1 MQRIVKQWLALAC
14 VLAVT
19 GSMSIVGAA
28 DESKG
33 DDSKADSKALLER
46 MVQALVKEA
55 VGEPLPKVISP
66 TSTAAATAKA
76 AKQSEPADKDSGDTI
91 DLNAVGTTYTANR
104 LPPLQAEEFTIAG
117 LQVGK
122 KAGPRQILFP
132 YQTVERK
139 GPFVTYKGEN
149 GGDPKKPT
157 IDLSSYAAL
166 NKKAADEVAVKADKT
181 SASETDVKAADIHTT
196 DTDKTNTYK
205 VNTKQINEKQI
216 NAKQSDI
223 KPADTKQADAKQTDV
238 KQTEAKQVNEEQRDI
253 EPSDTE
259 KAAAKKTG
267 ADKLGADTADNAHAV
282 KTEKVTKPTI
292 PLTTN
297 TVTVY
302 DGLAGGADA
311 NVLRTSGLTYNY
323 ADATV
328 TSIHIEDSLFQTPRH
343 IGVGST
349 RSEVLFAY
357 GSPQAMWQRSED
369 GAVLLVYAEDMA
381 RFRNDQSHWQT
392 AHNRVEEKK
401 KMAKKEFSPSA
412 ENVANS
418 RVITD
423 PAPTYR
429 YLVFT
434 VAKGKV
440 VAVDAVDGQVWP
452 HMMGATKLR
461 YFVPNQLTADDFV
474 LGGYT
479 LNEPF
484 LGAQDDRW
492 EKKGRLYGDDFVSY
506 KNWLVSYDARHMI
519 SRVLI
524 SSSGGAT
531 RRGISIG
538 DTKYLLL
545 YLYGMPTSMT
555 PGEGK
560 EQAGTTVYTYK
571 NPMSEHSY
579 LLFVVGNEGG
589 FIKEII
595 LSDRPNHTLRRNV

>member
-1 MQRIVKQWLALAC
+1 MQRLVKRWLALAC

-55 VGEPLPKVISP
+55 AGEPLPKVTSP

-76 AKQSEPADKDSGDTI
+76 AKQAEPADKDNGDTI

-149 GGDPKKPT
+149 GGNPKQPT

-166 NKKAADEVAVKADKT
+166 NKKAADEVASKADKT
-181 SASETDVKAADIHTT
+181 SARKIEEKTSDV
-196 DTDKTNTYK
+196 
-205 VNTKQINEKQI
+205 
-216 NAKQSDI
+216 KQSDI

-238 KQTEAKQVNEEQRDI
+238 KQTEAKQVNEKQRDI

-392 AHNRVEEKK
+392 AHNRVGEKK
-401 KMAKKEFSPSA
+401 EMAKKEFSPSA

-452 HMMGATKLR
+452 HMMGDTKLL

-560 EQAGTTVYTYK
+560 EQAETTVYTYK
-571 NPMSEHSY
+571 NPMSEYSY

>member
-1 MQRIVKQWLALAC
+1 MQRIVKRWLALAC

-55 VGEPLPKVISP
+55 AGEPLPKVISP

-91 DLNAVGTTYTANR
+91 DLNAVGTTYTAKR
-104 LPPLQAEEFTIAG
+104 LPRLRAEEFTIAG

-122 KAGPRQILFP
+122 TAGPRQILFP

-149 GGDPKKPT
+149 GGDPKQPT

-166 NKKAADEVAVKADKT
+166 NKKAADEVASKADKT
-181 SASETDVKAADIHTT
+181 SARKIEEKTSDVKTSD
-196 DTDKTNTYK
+196 
-205 VNTKQINEKQI
+205 
-216 NAKQSDI
+216 AKQSDT
-223 KPADTKQADAKQTDV
+223 KQSDTKQSDTKQADAKQTDV
-238 KQTEAKQVNEEQRDI
+238 KQTEAKQVNEKQRDI

-369 GAVLLVYAEDMA
+369 GAVLFVYAEDMA

-392 AHNRVEEKK
+392 AHNRGEEKK
-401 KMAKKEFSPSA
+401 EMAKKEFSPSV

-452 HMMGATKLR
+452 HMMGAAKLR

>member
-1 MQRIVKQWLALAC
+1 MQRIIKQWLALAC

-55 VGEPLPKVISP
+55 AGEPLPKVTLP

-76 AKQSEPADKDSGDTI
+76 ARQSEPADKDSGDTI
-91 DLNAVGTTYTANR
+91 DLNAVGTTYTAKR
-104 LPPLQAEEFTIAG
+104 LPPLRAEEFTIAG

-122 KAGPRQILFP
+122 TAGPRQILFP

-149 GGDPKKPT
+149 GGDPKQPT

-166 NKKAADEVAVKADKT
+166 NKKAADEVASKADKT
-181 SASETDVKAADIHTT
+181 SARKIEEKTSDVKTSD
-196 DTDKTNTYK
+196 
-205 VNTKQINEKQI
+205 
-216 NAKQSDI
+216 AKQSAT
-223 KPADTKQADAKQTDV
+223 KQADTKQTDAKQTDAKQTDV
-238 KQTEAKQVNEEQRDI
+238 KQTEAKQVNEKQRDI

-401 KMAKKEFSPSA
+401 EMAKKEFSPSA

>member
-1 MQRIVKQWLALAC
+1 MQRIVKRWLALAC

-19 GSMSIVGAA
+19 GSMSMVGAA

-55 VGEPLPKVISP
+55 AGEPLPKVISP

-91 DLNAVGTTYTANR
+91 DLNAVGTTYTAKR
-104 LPPLQAEEFTIAG
+104 LPPLRAEEFTIAG

-122 KAGPRQILFP
+122 TAGPRQILFP

-149 GGDPKKPT
+149 GGDPKQPT

-166 NKKAADEVAVKADKT
+166 NKKAADEVASKADKT
-181 SASETDVKAADIHTT
+181 SARKIEEKTSDVKTSD
-196 DTDKTNTYK
+196 
-205 VNTKQINEKQI
+205 V
-216 NAKQSDI
+216 KQSDI

-238 KQTEAKQVNEEQRDI
+238 KQTEAKQVNEKQSDI

-381 RFRNDQSHWQT
+381 RFRNNRPHWQT

-401 KMAKKEFSPSA
+401 EMAKKEFSPSA

>member
-55 VGEPLPKVISP
+55 AGEPLPKVISP

-91 DLNAVGTTYTANR
+91 DLSAVGTTYTAKR
-104 LPPLQAEEFTIAG
+104 LPPLRAEEFTIAG

-122 KAGPRQILFP
+122 TAGPRQILFP

-149 GGDPKKPT
+149 GGDPKQPT

-166 NKKAADEVAVKADKT
+166 NKKAADEVASKADKT
-181 SASETDVKAADIHTT
+181 SARKIEEKTSDVKTSD
-196 DTDKTNTYK
+196 
-205 VNTKQINEKQI
+205 V
-216 NAKQSDI
+216 KQSDI

-238 KQTEAKQVNEEQRDI
+238 KQTEAKQVNEKQRDI

-401 KMAKKEFSPSA
+401 EMAKKEFSPSA

-484 LGAQDDRW
+484 LGAQNDRW

-538 DTKYLLL
+538 DNKYLLL

>member
-1 MQRIVKQWLALAC
+1 MQRLVKRWLALAC

-55 VGEPLPKVISP
+55 AGEPLPKVISP

-91 DLNAVGTTYTANR
+91 DLNAVGTTYTAKR
-104 LPPLQAEEFTIAG
+104 LPPLRAEEFTIAG

-122 KAGPRQILFP
+122 TAGPRQILFP

-149 GGDPKKPT
+149 GGDQKQPT

-166 NKKAADEVAVKADKT
+166 NKKAADEVESKADKT
-181 SASETDVKAADIHTT
+181 SARKIEEKTSDVKASD
-196 DTDKTNTYK
+196 
-205 VNTKQINEKQI
+205 V
-216 NAKQSDI
+216 KQSDI

-238 KQTEAKQVNEEQRDI
+238 KQTEAKQVNEKQRDI

-392 AHNRVEEKK
+392 AHNRVGEKK
-401 KMAKKEFSPSA
+401 EMAKKEFSPSA

-452 HMMGATKLR
+452 YMMGATKLR
-461 YFVPNQLTADDFV
+461 YFMPNQLTADDFV

>member
-55 VGEPLPKVISP
+55 AGEPLPKVISP

-76 AKQSEPADKDSGDTI
+76 AKQSEPADKDSGDII
-91 DLNAVGTTYTANR
+91 DLNAVGTTYTAKR
-104 LPPLQAEEFTIAG
+104 LPPLRAEEFTIAG

-122 KAGPRQILFP
+122 TAGPRQILFP

-149 GGDPKKPT
+149 GGDPKQPT

-166 NKKAADEVAVKADKT
+166 NKKAADEVASKADKT
-181 SASETDVKAADIHTT
+181 SARKIEEKPTDVKASD
-196 DTDKTNTYK
+196 
-205 VNTKQINEKQI
+205 V
-216 NAKQSDI
+216 KQSDI

-238 KQTEAKQVNEEQRDI
+238 KQTEVKQVNEKQRDI
-253 EPSDTE
+253 EPSDME

-381 RFRNDQSHWQT
+381 RFRNNQSHWQT

-401 KMAKKEFSPSA
+401 EMAKKEFSPSA

>member
-55 VGEPLPKVISP
+55 AGEPLPKVISP

-91 DLNAVGTTYTANR
+91 DLNAVGTTYTAKR
-104 LPPLQAEEFTIAG
+104 LPPLRAEEFTIAG

-122 KAGPRQILFP
+122 TAGPRQILFP

-149 GGDPKKPT
+149 GGDPKQPT

-166 NKKAADEVAVKADKT
+166 NKKAADEVASKADKT
-181 SASETDVKAADIHTT
+181 SARKIEEKTSDVKTSD
-196 DTDKTNTYK
+196 
-205 VNTKQINEKQI
+205 
-216 NAKQSDI
+216 AKQSAT
-223 KPADTKQADAKQTDV
+223 KQADTKQTDAKQTDAKQTDV
-238 KQTEAKQVNEEQRDI
+238 KQTEAKQVNEKQRDI

-381 RFRNDQSHWQT
+381 RFRNNRPHWQT
-392 AHNRVEEKK
+392 AHDRVEEKK
-401 KMAKKEFSPSA
+401 EMAKKEFSPSA

-461 YFVPNQLTADDFV
+461 YFMPNQLTADDFV

>member
-55 VGEPLPKVISP
+55 AGEPLPKVISP

-76 AKQSEPADKDSGDTI
+76 AKQAEPADKDSGDTI

-122 KAGPRQILFP
+122 TAGPRQILFP

-149 GGDPKKPT
+149 GGDPKQPT

-166 NKKAADEVAVKADKT
+166 NKKAADEVASKADKASARKIEEKT
-181 SASETDVKAADIHTT
+181 SDVKTSD
-196 DTDKTNTYK
+196 
-205 VNTKQINEKQI
+205 V
-216 NAKQSDI
+216 KQSDI

-238 KQTEAKQVNEEQRDI
+238 KQTEAKQVNEKQRDI

-267 ADKLGADTADNAHAV
+267 ADKLGADTADAAQAV

-401 KMAKKEFSPSA
+401 EMAKKEFSPSA

>member
-55 VGEPLPKVISP
+55 AGEPLPKVISP
-66 TSTAAATAKA
+66 ISTAAATAKA
-76 AKQSEPADKDSGDTI
+76 AKQSEPADKDNGDTI
-91 DLNAVGTTYTANR
+91 DLNAVGTTYTAKR
-104 LPPLQAEEFTIAG
+104 LPPLRAEEFTIAG

-122 KAGPRQILFP
+122 TAGPRQILFP

-149 GGDPKKPT
+149 GGDPKQPT

-166 NKKAADEVAVKADKT
+166 NKKAADEVASKADKT
-181 SASETDVKAADIHTT
+181 SARKIEEKTSDVKTSDVKQSA
-196 DTDKTNTYK
+196 
-205 VNTKQINEKQI
+205 TKQ
-216 NAKQSDI
+216 
-223 KPADTKQADAKQTDV
+223 ADTKQADAKQTDV
-238 KQTEAKQVNEEQRDI
+238 KQTEAKQVNEKQRDI

-328 TSIHIEDSLFQTPRH
+328 TSIHIEDALFQTPRH

-381 RFRNDQSHWQT
+381 RFRNDRSHWQT

-401 KMAKKEFSPSA
+401 EMAKKEFSPSA

>member
-1 MQRIVKQWLALAC
+1 MQRIIKQWLALAC

-19 GSMSIVGAA
+19 GSMSMVGAA

-46 MVQALVKEA
+46 MVQALVREA
-55 VGEPLPKVISP
+55 AGEPLPEVTSP

-91 DLNAVGTTYTANR
+91 DLNAVGTTYTAKR
-104 LPPLQAEEFTIAG
+104 LPPLRAEEFTIAG

-122 KAGPRQILFP
+122 TAGPRQILFP

-149 GGDPKKPT
+149 GGDPKQPT

-166 NKKAADEVAVKADKT
+166 NKKAADEVASKVDKASARKIEEKT
-181 SASETDVKAADIHTT
+181 SDVKTSD
-196 DTDKTNTYK
+196 
-205 VNTKQINEKQI
+205 
-216 NAKQSDI
+216 AKQSAT
-223 KPADTKQADAKQTDV
+223 KQADTKQTDAKQTDAKQTDV
-238 KQTEAKQVNEEQRDI
+238 KQTEAKQVNEKQRDI

-311 NVLRTSGLTYNY
+311 NVLRTSGLIYNY

-392 AHNRVEEKK
+392 AHNRVGEKK
-401 KMAKKEFSPSA
+401 EMAKKEFSPSA

-461 YFVPNQLTADDFV
+461 YFMPNQLTADDFV

>member
-1 MQRIVKQWLALAC
+1 MQRLIKQWLALAC

-55 VGEPLPKVISP
+55 AGEPLPKVISP

-149 GGDPKKPT
+149 GGDPKQPT

-166 NKKAADEVAVKADKT
+166 NKKAADEVASKADKA
-181 SASETDVKAADIHTT
+181 SARKIEEKPTDVKTSD
-196 DTDKTNTYK
+196 
-205 VNTKQINEKQI
+205 
-216 NAKQSDI
+216 AKQSAT
-223 KPADTKQADAKQTDV
+223 KQADTKQTDAKQTDAKQTDV
-238 KQTEAKQVNEEQRDI
+238 KQTEAKQVNKKQRDI

-267 ADKLGADTADNAHAV
+267 ADKLGADTADAEHAV
-282 KTEKVTKPTI
+282 KTDKVTKPTI

-401 KMAKKEFSPSA
+401 EMAKKEFSPSV

-452 HMMGATKLR
+452 HMMGAAKLR

>member
-1 MQRIVKQWLALAC
+1 MQRLVKRWLALAC

-33 DDSKADSKALLER
+33 DDRKADSKALLER

-55 VGEPLPKVISP
+55 TGEPLPKVISP

-91 DLNAVGTTYTANR
+91 DLNAVGTTYTAKR

-149 GGDPKKPT
+149 GGDPKQTT

-166 NKKAADEVAVKADKT
+166 NKKAADEVASKADKT
-181 SASETDVKAADIHTT
+181 SARKIEEKTSDVKTSD
-196 DTDKTNTYK
+196 
-205 VNTKQINEKQI
+205 V
-216 NAKQSDI
+216 KQSD
-223 KPADTKQADAKQTDV
+223 TKQTDAKQTGV
-238 KQTEAKQVNEEQRDI
+238 KQTEAKQVNEKQRDI

-267 ADKLGADTADNAHAV
+267 ADKLGADTTDAAQAV

-392 AHNRVEEKK
+392 AHNRGEEKK
-401 KMAKKEFSPSA
+401 EMAKKEFSPSA

>member
-1 MQRIVKQWLALAC
+1 MQRIIKQWLALAC

-19 GSMSIVGAA
+19 GSMSMVGAA
-28 DESKG
+28 DEGKG

-55 VGEPLPKVISP
+55 AGEPLPKVISP

-91 DLNAVGTTYTANR
+91 DLNAVGTTYTAKR
-104 LPPLQAEEFTIAG
+104 LPPLRAEEFTIAG

-122 KAGPRQILFP
+122 TAGPRQILFP

-149 GGDPKKPT
+149 GGDPKQPT

-166 NKKAADEVAVKADKT
+166 NKKAADEVAPKADKT
-181 SASETDVKAADIHTT
+181 SARKIEEKTSDV
-196 DTDKTNTYK
+196 
-205 VNTKQINEKQI
+205 
-216 NAKQSDI
+216 KQSDI

-238 KQTEAKQVNEEQRDI
+238 KQTEAKQVNEKQRDI

-343 IGVGST
+343 IGVGRT

-392 AHNRVEEKK
+392 AHNRVGEKK
-401 KMAKKEFSPSA
+401 EMAKKEFSPSA

-423 PAPTYR
+423 LAPTYR

>member
-1 MQRIVKQWLALAC
+1 MQRLVKRWLALAC

-55 VGEPLPKVISP
+55 AGEPLPKVISP

-91 DLNAVGTTYTANR
+91 DLNAVGTTYTAKR
-104 LPPLQAEEFTIAG
+104 LPLLRAEEFTIAG

-122 KAGPRQILFP
+122 TAGPRQILFP

-149 GGDPKKPT
+149 GGDPKQPT

-166 NKKAADEVAVKADKT
+166 NKKAADEVASKADKT
-181 SASETDVKAADIHTT
+181 SARKIEEKTSDVKQSA
-196 DTDKTNTYK
+196 
-205 VNTKQINEKQI
+205 TKQ
-216 NAKQSDI
+216 
-223 KPADTKQADAKQTDV
+223 ADTKQTDAKQTDAKQTDAKQTDV
-238 KQTEAKQVNEEQRDI
+238 KQTEAKQVNEKQRDI

-267 ADKLGADTADNAHAV
+267 ADKLGADTTDNAHAV

-401 KMAKKEFSPSA
+401 EMAKKEFSPSA

-452 HMMGATKLR
+452 HMMGAAKLR

-506 KNWLVSYDARHMI
+506 KNWLVGYDARHMI

>member
-1 MQRIVKQWLALAC
+1 MQRLVKRWLALAC

-55 VGEPLPKVISP
+55 AGEPLPKVISP

-91 DLNAVGTTYTANR
+91 DLNAVGTTYTAKR
-104 LPPLQAEEFTIAG
+104 LPPLRAEEFTIAG

-122 KAGPRQILFP
+122 TAGPRQILFP

-149 GGDPKKPT
+149 GGDPKQPT

-166 NKKAADEVAVKADKT
+166 NKKAADEVALKADKT
-181 SASETDVKAADIHTT
+181 SARKIEEKPTDVKTSD
-196 DTDKTNTYK
+196 
-205 VNTKQINEKQI
+205 V
-216 NAKQSDI
+216 KQS
-223 KPADTKQADAKQTDV
+223 DTKQADTKQTDAKQTGATQTDV
-238 KQTEAKQVNEEQRDI
+238 KQTEAKQVNEKQRDI

-259 KAAAKKTG
+259 KAVAKKTG

-392 AHNRVEEKK
+392 AHNRVGEKK
-401 KMAKKEFSPSA
+401 KMAKKEFSPSV

-461 YFVPNQLTADDFV
+461 YFMPNQLTADDFV

-545 YLYGMPTSMT
+545 YLYGIPTSMT

>member
-55 VGEPLPKVISP
+55 AGEPLPKVISP

-104 LPPLQAEEFTIAG
+104 LPPLQTEEFTIAG

-122 KAGPRQILFP
+122 TAGPRQILFP

-149 GGDPKKPT
+149 GGDPKQPT

-166 NKKAADEVAVKADKT
+166 NKKAADEVASKADKT
-181 SASETDVKAADIHTT
+181 SARKIEEKTSDVKTSD
-196 DTDKTNTYK
+196 
-205 VNTKQINEKQI
+205 V
-216 NAKQSDI
+216 KQSDI

-238 KQTEAKQVNEEQRDI
+238 KQTEANQVNEKQRDI

-267 ADKLGADTADNAHAV
+267 ADKLGADTADAEHAV
-282 KTEKVTKPTI
+282 KTDKVTKPTI

-328 TSIHIEDSLFQTPRH
+328 TSIHIEDALFQTPRH

-401 KMAKKEFSPSA
+401 EMAKKEFSPSA

>member
-55 VGEPLPKVISP
+55 AGEPLPKVISP

-91 DLNAVGTTYTANR
+91 DLNAVGTTYTAKR
-104 LPPLQAEEFTIAG
+104 LPPLRAEEFTIAG

-122 KAGPRQILFP
+122 TAGPRQILFP

-149 GGDPKKPT
+149 GGDPKQPT

-166 NKKAADEVAVKADKT
+166 NKKAADEVASKADKT
-181 SASETDVKAADIHTT
+181 SARKIEEKTSDV
-196 DTDKTNTYK
+196 
-205 VNTKQINEKQI
+205 
-216 NAKQSDI
+216 KQSDI

-238 KQTEAKQVNEEQRDI
+238 KQTEAKQVNEKQRDI

-267 ADKLGADTADNAHAV
+267 TDKLGADTADNAHAV

-381 RFRNDQSHWQT
+381 RFRNNRPHWQT
-392 AHNRVEEKK
+392 AHDRVEEKK
-401 KMAKKEFSPSA
+401 EMAKKEFSPSA

-440 VAVDAVDGQVWP
+440 VSVDAVDGQVWP

>member
-1 MQRIVKQWLALAC
+1 MQRIVKRWLALAC

-19 GSMSIVGAA
+19 GSMSMVGAA

-55 VGEPLPKVISP
+55 AGEPLPKVTSP

-76 AKQSEPADKDSGDTI
+76 AKQAKSADKDSGDAI

-104 LPPLQAEEFTIAG
+104 LPPLRAEEFTIAG

-122 KAGPRQILFP
+122 MAGPRQILFP

-139 GPFVTYKGEN
+139 GPFVTYKGES
-149 GGDPKKPT
+149 GGDPKQPT

-166 NKKAADEVAVKADKT
+166 NKKVADEVASKADKT
-181 SASETDVKAADIHTT
+181 SARKIEEKPADVKTSDG
-196 DTDKTNTYK
+196 
-205 VNTKQINEKQI
+205 
-216 NAKQSDI
+216 KQSDT
-223 KPADTKQADAKQTDV
+223 KQSDTKQADTKQVDAKQTDV
-238 KQTEAKQVNEEQRDI
+238 KQTEAKQANEKQRDV
-253 EPSDTE
+253 EKNDTE
-259 KAAAKKTG
+259 KTAAKKTG
-267 ADKLGADTADNAHAV
+267 ADKHGADTTDATHAV

-381 RFRNDQSHWQT
+381 HFRNDRLHWQT
-392 AHNRVEEKK
+392 AHNRGEEKK
-401 KMAKKEFSPSA
+401 KMAKKEFSPSV

-423 PAPTYR
+423 PASTYR

-452 HMMGATKLR
+452 HMMGAAKLR

>member
-55 VGEPLPKVISP
+55 AGEPLPKVISP

-91 DLNAVGTTYTANR
+91 DLNAVGTTYTAKR
-104 LPPLQAEEFTIAG
+104 LPPLRAEEFTIAG

-122 KAGPRQILFP
+122 TAGPRQILFP

-149 GGDPKKPT
+149 GGDPKQPT

-166 NKKAADEVAVKADKT
+166 NKKAADEVASKADKT
-181 SASETDVKAADIHTT
+181 SARKIEEKTSDVKTSD
-196 DTDKTNTYK
+196 
-205 VNTKQINEKQI
+205 V
-216 NAKQSDI
+216 KQSDI

-238 KQTEAKQVNEEQRDI
+238 KQTEAKQVNEKQRDI

-381 RFRNDQSHWQT
+381 RFRNNRPHWQM

-401 KMAKKEFSPSA
+401 EMAKKEFSPSV

>member
-1 MQRIVKQWLALAC
+1 MQRLVKRWLALAC

-55 VGEPLPKVISP
+55 AGEPLPKVISP

-104 LPPLQAEEFTIAG
+104 LPPLRAEEFTIAG

-122 KAGPRQILFP
+122 TAGPRQILFP

-149 GGDPKKPT
+149 GGDPKQPT

-166 NKKAADEVAVKADKT
+166 NKKA
-181 SASETDVKAADIHTT
+181 
-196 DTDKTNTYK
+196 
-205 VNTKQINEKQI
+205 
-216 NAKQSDI
+216 
-223 KPADTKQADAKQTDV
+223 ADAKQTDV
-238 KQTEAKQVNEEQRDI
+238 KQTEAKQVNEKQSDI

-297 TVTVY
+297 TMTVY
-302 DGLAGGADA
+302 DGLAGGADT

-392 AHNRVEEKK
+392 AHNRVGEKK
-401 KMAKKEFSPSA
+401 EMAKKEFSPSA

>member
-55 VGEPLPKVISP
+55 AGEPLPKVISP

-91 DLNAVGTTYTANR
+91 DLNAVGTTYTAKR
-104 LPPLQAEEFTIAG
+104 LPPLRAEEFTIAG

-122 KAGPRQILFP
+122 TAEPRQILFP

-149 GGDPKKPT
+149 GGDPKQPT

-166 NKKAADEVAVKADKT
+166 NKKAADEVASKADKT
-181 SASETDVKAADIHTT
+181 SARKIEEKTSDVKTSD
-196 DTDKTNTYK
+196 
-205 VNTKQINEKQI
+205 
-216 NAKQSDI
+216 AKQSAT
-223 KPADTKQADAKQTDV
+223 KQADTKQTDAKQTDAKQTDV

-381 RFRNDQSHWQT
+381 RFRNNRPHWQT
-392 AHNRVEEKK
+392 AHDRVEEKK
-401 KMAKKEFSPSA
+401 EMAKKEFSPSA

-461 YFVPNQLTADDFV
+461 YFMPNQLTADDFV

-484 LGAQDDRW
+484 LGAQDNRW

>member
-1 MQRIVKQWLALAC
+1 MQRLVKQWLALAC

-55 VGEPLPKVISP
+55 AGEPLPKVISP

-76 AKQSEPADKDSGDTI
+76 AKQSEAADKDSGDTI
-91 DLNAVGTTYTANR
+91 DLNAVGTTYTAKR
-104 LPPLQAEEFTIAG
+104 LPPLRAEEFTIAG

-122 KAGPRQILFP
+122 TAGPRQILFP

-149 GGDPKKPT
+149 GGDPKQPT

-166 NKKAADEVAVKADKT
+166 NKKAADEVASKADKT
-181 SASETDVKAADIHTT
+181 SARKIEEKTSDVKTSD
-196 DTDKTNTYK
+196 
-205 VNTKQINEKQI
+205 V
-216 NAKQSDI
+216 KQSDI

-238 KQTEAKQVNEEQRDI
+238 KQTEAKQVNEKQRDI

-297 TVTVY
+297 TMTVY
-302 DGLAGGADA
+302 DGLAGGVDT

-401 KMAKKEFSPSA
+401 EMAKKEFSPSA

-418 RVITD
+418 RMITD

-479 LNEPF
+479 LNQPF

>member
-1 MQRIVKQWLALAC
+1 MQRIIKQWLALAC

-19 GSMSIVGAA
+19 GSMSMVGAA
-28 DESKG
+28 DEGKG

-55 VGEPLPKVISP
+55 AGEPLPKVISP

-122 KAGPRQILFP
+122 TAGPRQILFP

-149 GGDPKKPT
+149 GGDPKQPT

-166 NKKAADEVAVKADKT
+166 NKKAADEVASKADKA
-181 SASETDVKAADIHTT
+181 SARKIEEKPTDVKTSD
-196 DTDKTNTYK
+196 
-205 VNTKQINEKQI
+205 
-216 NAKQSDI
+216 AKQSAT
-223 KPADTKQADAKQTDV
+223 KQADTKQTDAKQTDAKQTDV
-238 KQTEAKQVNEEQRDI
+238 KQTEAKQVNEKQCDI

-381 RFRNDQSHWQT
+381 RFRNDRSHWQT
-392 AHNRVEEKK
+392 AHNRGEEKK
-401 KMAKKEFSPSA
+401 EMAKKEFSPSV

-423 PAPTYR
+423 PTPTYR

-506 KNWLVSYDARHMI
+506 KNWIVSYDARHMI

>member
-1 MQRIVKQWLALAC
+1 MQRLVKRWLVLAC

-55 VGEPLPKVISP
+55 AGEPLPKVISP

-91 DLNAVGTTYTANR
+91 DLNAVGTTYTAKR
-104 LPPLQAEEFTIAG
+104 LPPLRAEEFTIAG

-122 KAGPRQILFP
+122 TAGPRQILFP

-149 GGDPKKPT
+149 GGDPKQPT

-166 NKKAADEVAVKADKT
+166 NKKAADEVASKADKT
-181 SASETDVKAADIHTT
+181 SARKIEEKTSDV
-196 DTDKTNTYK
+196 
-205 VNTKQINEKQI
+205 
-216 NAKQSDI
+216 KQSDI

-401 KMAKKEFSPSA
+401 EMAKKEFSPSA

>member
-1 MQRIVKQWLALAC
+1 MQRLVKRWLALAC

-55 VGEPLPKVISP
+55 AGEPLPKVISP

-91 DLNAVGTTYTANR
+91 DLNAVGTTYTAKR
-104 LPPLQAEEFTIAG
+104 LPPLRAEEFTIAG

-122 KAGPRQILFP
+122 TAGPRQILFP

-149 GGDPKKPT
+149 GGDQKQPT

-166 NKKAADEVAVKADKT
+166 NKKAADEVESKADKT
-181 SASETDVKAADIHTT
+181 SARKIEEKTSDVKASD
-196 DTDKTNTYK
+196 
-205 VNTKQINEKQI
+205 V
-216 NAKQSDI
+216 KQSDI

-238 KQTEAKQVNEEQRDI
+238 KQTEAKQVNEKQRDI
-253 EPSDTE
+253 KPSDTE

-401 KMAKKEFSPSA
+401 EMAKKEFSPPA

-423 PAPTYR
+423 PTPTYR

>member
-19 GSMSIVGAA
+19 GSMSMVGAA
-28 DESKG
+28 DEGKG

-55 VGEPLPKVISP
+55 AGEPLPKVISP

-91 DLNAVGTTYTANR
+91 DLNAVGTTYTAKR
-104 LPPLQAEEFTIAG
+104 LPPLRAEEFTIAG

-122 KAGPRQILFP
+122 TAGPRQILFP

-149 GGDPKKPT
+149 GGDPKQPT

-166 NKKAADEVAVKADKT
+166 NKKAADEVASKADKT
-181 SASETDVKAADIHTT
+181 SARKIEEKTSDVKTSD
-196 DTDKTNTYK
+196 
-205 VNTKQINEKQI
+205 V
-216 NAKQSDI
+216 KQSDI

-238 KQTEAKQVNEEQRDI
+238 KQTEAKQVNEKQRDI

-392 AHNRVEEKK
+392 AHNRVGEKK
-401 KMAKKEFSPSA
+401 EMAKKEFSPSA

-452 HMMGATKLR
+452 HMMDATKLR

>member
-55 VGEPLPKVISP
+55 TGEPLPKVISP

-122 KAGPRQILFP
+122 TAGPRQILFP

-149 GGDPKKPT
+149 GGDPKQPT

-166 NKKAADEVAVKADKT
+166 NKKAADEVASKADKA
-181 SASETDVKAADIHTT
+181 SARKIEEKPTDVKTSDV
-196 DTDKTNTYK
+196 KTSDVK
-205 VNTKQINEKQI
+205 QSATKQ
-216 NAKQSDI
+216 
-223 KPADTKQADAKQTDV
+223 ADTKQTDAKQTDAKQTDV
-238 KQTEAKQVNEEQRDI
+238 KQVNEKQRDI

-328 TSIHIEDSLFQTPRH
+328 TSIHIEDPLFQTPRH

-392 AHNRVEEKK
+392 THNRVEEKK
-401 KMAKKEFSPSA
+401 EMAKKEFSPSA

>member
-1 MQRIVKQWLALAC
+1 MQRIVKRWLALAC

-19 GSMSIVGAA
+19 GSLSMVGAA
-28 DESKG
+28 DEGKG

-55 VGEPLPKVISP
+55 AGEPLPKVTSP

-76 AKQSEPADKDSGDTI
+76 AKKAESGDKDSSDAI

-104 LPPLQAEEFTIAG
+104 LPPLRAEEFTIAG

-122 KAGPRQILFP
+122 MAGPRQILFP

-149 GGDPKKPT
+149 GGDPKQPT

-166 NKKAADEVAVKADKT
+166 NKKATDEVASKADKT
-181 SASETDVKAADIHTT
+181 SARKIEEKPADVKTSDAKAADV
-196 DTDKTNTYK
+196 KTSD
-205 VNTKQINEKQI
+205 V
-216 NAKQSDI
+216 KQS
-223 KPADTKQADAKQTDV
+223 DTKQADTKQTDV
-238 KQTEAKQVNEEQRDI
+238 KQTEAKQVNEKQRDM
-253 EPSDTE
+253 EKADTE
-259 KAAAKKTG
+259 KAAVKKTG
-267 ADKLGADTADNAHAV
+267 VDKLGADTADAEHAV

-392 AHNRVEEKK
+392 AHNRGEEKK
-401 KMAKKEFSPSA
+401 KMAKKEFSPSV

-423 PAPTYR
+423 PASTYR

-452 HMMGATKLR
+452 HMMGAAKLR

>member
-1 MQRIVKQWLALAC
+1 MQRLVKRWLALAC

-55 VGEPLPKVISP
+55 AGEPLPKVISP

-91 DLNAVGTTYTANR
+91 DLNAVGTTYTAKR
-104 LPPLQAEEFTIAG
+104 LPPLRAEEFTIAG

-122 KAGPRQILFP
+122 TAGPRQILFP

-149 GGDPKKPT
+149 GGDPKQPT

-166 NKKAADEVAVKADKT
+166 NKKAADEVASKADKT
-181 SASETDVKAADIHTT
+181 SARKIEEKTSDVKTSD
-196 DTDKTNTYK
+196 
-205 VNTKQINEKQI
+205 V
-216 NAKQSDI
+216 KQSDI

-238 KQTEAKQVNEEQRDI
+238 KQTEAKQVNEKQRDI

-302 DGLAGGADA
+302 EGLAGGADA

-401 KMAKKEFSPSA
+401 EMAKKEFSPSA

-423 PAPTYR
+423 SAPTYR

>member
-1 MQRIVKQWLALAC
+1 MQRLVKRWLALAC

-55 VGEPLPKVISP
+55 AGEPLPKVTSP

-76 AKQSEPADKDSGDTI
+76 AKQAEPADKDNGDTI

-122 KAGPRQILFP
+122 TAGPRQILFP

-149 GGDPKKPT
+149 GGDPKQPT

-166 NKKAADEVAVKADKT
+166 NKKAADEVASKADKT
-181 SASETDVKAADIHTT
+181 SARKIEEKTSDV
-196 DTDKTNTYK
+196 
-205 VNTKQINEKQI
+205 
-216 NAKQSDI
+216 KQSDI

-381 RFRNDQSHWQT
+381 RFRNNRPHWQT

-401 KMAKKEFSPSA
+401 EMAKKEFSPSA

>member
-1 MQRIVKQWLALAC
+1 MQRLVKRWLALAC

-55 VGEPLPKVISP
+55 SGEPLPKVISP

-91 DLNAVGTTYTANR
+91 DLNAVGTTYTAKR
-104 LPPLQAEEFTIAG
+104 LPPLRAEEFTIAG

-122 KAGPRQILFP
+122 TAGPRQILFP

-149 GGDPKKPT
+149 GGEPKQPT

-166 NKKAADEVAVKADKT
+166 NKKVADEVASKADKT
-181 SASETDVKAADIHTT
+181 SARKIEEKTSDVKTSD
-196 DTDKTNTYK
+196 
-205 VNTKQINEKQI
+205 V
-216 NAKQSDI
+216 KQSDI
-223 KPADTKQADAKQTDV
+223 KQADAKQTDV
-238 KQTEAKQVNEEQRDI
+238 KQTEAKQVNEKQRDI

-267 ADKLGADTADNAHAV
+267 ADKLGADTTDAAQAV

-369 GAVLLVYAEDMA
+369 GALLLVYAEDMA

-401 KMAKKEFSPSA
+401 EMAKKEFSPSA

-418 RVITD
+418 RVITN

>member
-1 MQRIVKQWLALAC
+1 MQRLVKRWLALAC

-55 VGEPLPKVISP
+55 AGEPLPKVISP

-91 DLNAVGTTYTANR
+91 DLNAVGTTYTAKR
-104 LPPLQAEEFTIAG
+104 LPPLRAEEFTIAG

-122 KAGPRQILFP
+122 TAGPRQILFP

-149 GGDPKKPT
+149 GGDPKQPT

-166 NKKAADEVAVKADKT
+166 NKKAADEVASKADKT
-181 SASETDVKAADIHTT
+181 SARKIEEKTSDVKTSD
-196 DTDKTNTYK
+196 
-205 VNTKQINEKQI
+205 V
-216 NAKQSDI
+216 KQSDI

-238 KQTEAKQVNEEQRDI
+238 KQTEAKQVNKKQRDI

-267 ADKLGADTADNAHAV
+267 ADKLGADTADAEHAV
-282 KTEKVTKPTI
+282 KTDKVTKPTI

-401 KMAKKEFSPSA
+401 EMAKKEFSPSA

-461 YFVPNQLTADDFV
+461 YFMPNQLTADDFV

-506 KNWLVSYDARHMI
+506 RNWLVSYDARHMI

>member
-55 VGEPLPKVISP
+55 AGEPLPKVISP
-66 TSTAAATAKA
+66 TSTVAATAKA
-76 AKQSEPADKDSGDTI
+76 AKQLEPADKDSGDTI
-91 DLNAVGTTYTANR
+91 DLNAVGTTYTAKR
-104 LPPLQAEEFTIAG
+104 LPPLRAEEFTIAG

-122 KAGPRQILFP
+122 TAGPRQILFP

-149 GGDPKKPT
+149 GGDPKQPT

-166 NKKAADEVAVKADKT
+166 NKKAADEVASKADKT
-181 SASETDVKAADIHTT
+181 SARKIEEKTSDVKTSD
-196 DTDKTNTYK
+196 
-205 VNTKQINEKQI
+205 V
-216 NAKQSDI
+216 KQSDI

-238 KQTEAKQVNEEQRDI
+238 KQTEAKQVNEKQRDI

-381 RFRNDQSHWQT
+381 RFRNDQSHWQM
-392 AHNRVEEKK
+392 AYNRVGEKK
-401 KMAKKEFSPSA
+401 EMAKKEFSPSA

>member
-55 VGEPLPKVISP
+55 AGEPLPKVISP

-91 DLNAVGTTYTANR
+91 DLSAVGTTYTAKR
-104 LPPLQAEEFTIAG
+104 LPPLRAEEFTIAG

-122 KAGPRQILFP
+122 TAGPRQILFP

-149 GGDPKKPT
+149 GGDPKQPT

-166 NKKAADEVAVKADKT
+166 NKKAADEVASKADKT
-181 SASETDVKAADIHTT
+181 SARKIEEKTSDVKTSD
-196 DTDKTNTYK
+196 
-205 VNTKQINEKQI
+205 V
-216 NAKQSDI
+216 KQSDI

-238 KQTEAKQVNEEQRDI
+238 KQTEAKQVNEKQRDI

-259 KAAAKKTG
+259 KAATG

-401 KMAKKEFSPSA
+401 EMAKKEFSPSA

>member
-1 MQRIVKQWLALAC
+1 MQRLVKRWLALAC

-46 MVQALVKEA
+46 MVQALVREA
-55 VGEPLPKVISP
+55 AGEPLPKVTSP

-91 DLNAVGTTYTANR
+91 DLNAVGTTYTAKR
-104 LPPLQAEEFTIAG
+104 LPPLRAEEFTIAG

-122 KAGPRQILFP
+122 TAGPRQILFP

-149 GGDPKKPT
+149 GGDPKQPT

-166 NKKAADEVAVKADKT
+166 NKKAADEVASKADKT
-181 SASETDVKAADIHTT
+181 SARKIEEKTSDVKTSD
-196 DTDKTNTYK
+196 
-205 VNTKQINEKQI
+205 V
-216 NAKQSDI
+216 KQS
-223 KPADTKQADAKQTDV
+223 DTKQADTKQTDAKRTGATQTDV
-238 KQTEAKQVNEEQRDI
+238 KQTEAKQVNEKQRDI
-253 EPSDTE
+253 EPPDTE

-392 AHNRVEEKK
+392 AHNRVGEKK
-401 KMAKKEFSPSA
+401 EMAKKEFSPSA

-461 YFVPNQLTADDFV
+461 YFMPNQLTADDFV

>member
-1 MQRIVKQWLALAC
+1 MQRIIKRWLALAC

-19 GSMSIVGAA
+19 GSLSMVGAA
-28 DESKG
+28 DEGKG

-55 VGEPLPKVISP
+55 AGEPLPKVTSP

-76 AKQSEPADKDSGDTI
+76 AKQAESADKDSGDAI

-139 GPFVTYKGEN
+139 GPFVTYKGES
-149 GGDPKKPT
+149 GGDPKQPT

-166 NKKAADEVAVKADKT
+166 NKKAADEVASKADKT
-181 SASETDVKAADIHTT
+181 SARKIEEKTSDVKTSD
-196 DTDKTNTYK
+196 
-205 VNTKQINEKQI
+205 V
-216 NAKQSDI
+216 KQSDI

-238 KQTEAKQVNEEQRDI
+238 KQTEAKQVNEKQRDI

-259 KAAAKKTG
+259 KATAKKTG
-267 ADKLGADTADNAHAV
+267 ADKLGADTADNAQAV

-292 PLTTN
+292 PPTTN

-401 KMAKKEFSPSA
+401 EMAKKEFSPSA

-452 HMMGATKLR
+452 HMMGAAKLR

>member
-1 MQRIVKQWLALAC
+1 MQRLVKRWLALAC

-55 VGEPLPKVISP
+55 AGEPLPKVISP

-91 DLNAVGTTYTANR
+91 DLNAVGTTYTAKR
-104 LPPLQAEEFTIAG
+104 LPPLRAEEFTIAG

-122 KAGPRQILFP
+122 TAGPRQILFP

-149 GGDPKKPT
+149 GGEPKQPT

-166 NKKAADEVAVKADKT
+166 NKKAADEVASKADKT
-181 SASETDVKAADIHTT
+181 SARKSEEKTSDVKTSD
-196 DTDKTNTYK
+196 
-205 VNTKQINEKQI
+205 
-216 NAKQSDI
+216 AKQSAT
-223 KPADTKQADAKQTDV
+223 KQADTKQADAKQTDV
-238 KQTEAKQVNEEQRDI
+238 KQTEAKQVNEKQRDI

-259 KAAAKKTG
+259 KATAKKTG
-267 ADKLGADTADNAHAV
+267 ADKLSADTADNAHAV

-369 GAVLLVYAEDMA
+369 GAVLLVYAEDMT

-392 AHNRVEEKK
+392 AHNRVGEKK
-401 KMAKKEFSPSA
+401 EMAKKEFSPSA

-452 HMMGATKLR
+452 HMMGSTKLR

>member
-1 MQRIVKQWLALAC
+1 MQRLVKRWLALAC

-55 VGEPLPKVISP
+55 AGEPLPKVISP

-76 AKQSEPADKDSGDTI
+76 AKQSEAADKDSGDTI
-91 DLNAVGTTYTANR
+91 DLNAVGTTYTAKR
-104 LPPLQAEEFTIAG
+104 LPPLRAEEFTIAG

-122 KAGPRQILFP
+122 TAGPRQILFP

-149 GGDPKKPT
+149 GGDPKQPT

-166 NKKAADEVAVKADKT
+166 NKKAADEVASKADKT
-181 SASETDVKAADIHTT
+181 SARKIEEKTSDV
-196 DTDKTNTYK
+196 
-205 VNTKQINEKQI
+205 
-216 NAKQSDI
+216 KQSDI

-381 RFRNDQSHWQT
+381 RFRNDRSHWQT
-392 AHNRVEEKK
+392 AHKRGEEKK
-401 KMAKKEFSPSA
+401 KMAKKEFSPSV

>member
-1 MQRIVKQWLALAC
+1 MQRLVKRWLALAC

-55 VGEPLPKVISP
+55 AGEPLPKVISP

-91 DLNAVGTTYTANR
+91 DLNAVGTTYTAKR
-104 LPPLQAEEFTIAG
+104 LPPLRAEEFTIAG

-122 KAGPRQILFP
+122 TAGPRQILFP

-181 SASETDVKAADIHTT
+181 NASETDVKAADIHTT
-196 DTDKTNTYK
+196 DTDKTNTHK
-205 VNTKQINEKQI
+205 VNTKQINEKQINEKQI
-216 NAKQSDI
+216 NAKQSD
-223 KPADTKQADAKQTDV
+223 TKQADIKQTDAKQIDV
-238 KQTEAKQVNEEQRDI
+238 KQTEAKQVNEKQRDI
-253 EPSDTE
+253 KPTD
-259 KAAAKKTG
+259 
-267 ADKLGADTADNAHAV
+267 
-282 KTEKVTKPTI
+282 TEKVTKPTI

-369 GAVLLVYAEDMA
+369 GSVLLVYAEDMA

-401 KMAKKEFSPSA
+401 EMAKKEFSPSA

-452 HMMGATKLR
+452 HMMGSTKLR